1 MAERGFAM
9 RLITK
14 TAVVDGKQ
22 CNGCETCIR
31 VCPVVAITAQTIEGK
46 RVAKVDQALC
56 QACGICT
63 TRCPRHAVVLEERC
77 APMQVGLD
85 GSAIAG
91 EGRVAEICRKAHMY
105 PDQVICY
112 CHRIQ
117 AKEIAAAILAGA
129 DTPEEV
135 ARVTGARTGCGVLC
149 ITGVIRLLKAAD
161 IELKQAPGY
170 QWYGKMAT
178 IWEIPEKVMAKYGK
192 QYYLAED
199 RKKMNELFPGGEK
212 E

>member
-1 MAERGFAM
+1 M
-9 RLITK
+9 RVVTK

-31 VCPVVAITAQTIEGK
+31 VCPVVAISAEKIAGK
-46 RVAKVDQALC
+46 SVAKVDGNLC

-63 TRCPRHAVVLEERC
+63 TRCPRHAIVLEERC
-77 APMQVGLD
+77 TPLQVGLD
-85 GSAIAG
+85 ASAIAG
-91 EGRVAEICRKAHMY
+91 DGQVAEICNKAHMF

-117 AKEIAAAILAGA
+117 AKEIAAAIISGA
-129 DTPEEV
+129 ATPEDV

-149 ITGVIRLLKAAD
+149 ITGVIRLLKAAGV
-161 IELKQAPGY
+161 ELKQAPGY

-178 IWEIPEKVMAKYGK
+178 IWEIPPKVMEKYGK

-199 RKKMNELFPGGEK
+199 QKKMSELFPGGDGK
-212 E
+212 

>member
-1 MAERGFAM
+1 M
-9 RLITK
+9 RVVTK

-22 CNGCETCIR
+22 CTGCETCIR
-31 VCPVVAITAQTIEGK
+31 VCPVAAISAVKIEDRK
-46 RVAKVDQALC
+46 VAKVDPNLC

-63 TRCPRHAVVLEERC
+63 TRCPRRAVALEERC
-77 APMQVGLD
+77 VPLQVGLD
-85 GSAIAG
+85 ADAIDVS
-91 EGRVAEICRKAHMY
+91 GRVAEICRKAHMY

-129 DTPEEV
+129 ETPEDV
-135 ARVTGARTGCGVLC
+135 ARATGARTGCGVLC

-178 IWEIPEKVMAKYGK
+178 IWEIPAKVMEKYGK

-199 RKKMNELFPGGEK
+199 QKKMNELFPGGEGK
-212 E
+212 